1 MATEVLSQDSLAAHE
16 TLYRSQFGVLGI
28 APALGM
34 RIGCVELLL
43 PIEVVRAH
51 ALVAYH
57 ACHLPVPAHA
67 KVDCTI
73 Y

>member
-16 TLYRSQFGVLGI
+16 TFYRSRVGIPGI
-28 APALGM
+28 ATALGM
-34 RIGCVELLL
+34 RIGCVGLLV

-51 ALVAYH
+51 ALVANN
-57 ACHLPVPAHA
+57 ACHLPVPAHV
-67 KVDCTI
+67 KVACTI

>member
-1 MATEVLSQDSLAAHE
+1 MATEVLSQDTLAAHE
-16 TLYRSQFGVLGI
+16 TLYRSQVILLGI
-28 APALGM
+28 APALGV
-34 RIGCVELLL
+34 RIGCVGLLV

-67 KVDCTI
+67 KVACTI

>member
-1 MATEVLSQDSLAAHE
+1 MATEVLSQDNHATHE
-16 TLYRSQFGVLGI
+16 TFYRSRVGVLGI

-34 RIGCVELLL
+34 RIGCVGLLV

-57 ACHLPVPAHA
+57 ECHLPVSAHA
-67 KVDCTI
+67 KVD
-73 Y
+73 